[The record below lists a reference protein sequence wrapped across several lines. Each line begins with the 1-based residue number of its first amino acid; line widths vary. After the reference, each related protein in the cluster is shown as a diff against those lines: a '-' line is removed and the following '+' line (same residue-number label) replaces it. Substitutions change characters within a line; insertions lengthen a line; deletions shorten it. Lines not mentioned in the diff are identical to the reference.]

1 MRNLSGRRRPSKA
14 VLTIVA
20 DPRRELIIRK
30 SGLPICEAC
39 DILATADEALYESNP
54 DTGSA
59 SALPKIILRAR
70 SLGTRLKE
78 WSSGVSGRYK
88 YRKLEPLGSLV
99 SNTPIYSQT
108 KSATLLYSSPS
119 MAVLW
124 NIHRITRIYLLHYL
138 VRCTSR
144 KFDLGAPIPL
154 SPQIIGPELSA
165 ANEISGLID
174 DTCASVPYLL
184 GEISQEGNLQR
195 SSPNKAVGGFFL
207 LWPLPDVLFLGRAD
221 QTKDMDRETIELH
234 QKRLWDTK
242 SHILPLMT
250 FVRHSSNHNAPMPSQ
265 RQQTLTHDCT
275 LHINIDNF
283 AVISRLAALYI

>member
-30 SGLPICEAC
+30 SGVLICEAC

-108 KSATLLYSSPS
+108 KSATLIYSSPS

-124 NIHRITRIYLLHYL
+124 NIHRLIFCITWYVVRLGSSISELQFLYLHK
-138 VRCTSR
+138 S
-144 KFDLGAPIPL
+144 
-154 SPQIIGPELSA
+154 SA
-165 ANEISGLID
+165 LEF
-174 DTCASVPYLL
+174 
-184 GEISQEGNLQR
+184 QQ
-195 SSPNKAVGGFFL
+195 
-207 LWPLPDVLFLGRAD
+207 
-221 QTKDMDRETIELH
+221 QTKF
-234 QKRLWDTK
+234 Q
-242 SHILPLMT
+242 
-250 FVRHSSNHNAPMPSQ
+250 A
-265 RQQTLTHDCT
+265 
-275 LHINIDNF
+275 
-283 AVISRLAALYI
+283 